1 MISGSRSHLCVQ
13 QAKHGSTEG
22 KGNGYLSTTT
32 EHSYIYTCRGFNFQ
46 HVGFASRFSDSCGAL
61 QVALLFVLVC
71 VTLKLTA

>member
-1 MISGSRSHLCVQ
+1 M
-13 QAKHGSTEG
+13 
-22 KGNGYLSTTT
+22 NGYLSTTT